1 MRNVQEQL
9 AQAGIEVFRT
19 PIVERAAFRDLF
31 DYGGTL
37 SALDPKLV
45 SNVEKARANAQAF
58 AGEVLAR
65 LKAAR
70 LAEAG

>member
-1 MRNVQEQL
+1 MKNVQNQL
-9 AQAGIEVFRT
+9 AQAGIEVFHT
-19 PIVERAAFRDLF
+19 AIVERAAFRDLF

-37 SALDPKLV
+37 AGLDPNQV
-45 SNVEKARANAQAF
+45 SNVEKARANARSF

-70 LAEAG
+70 MAEAV